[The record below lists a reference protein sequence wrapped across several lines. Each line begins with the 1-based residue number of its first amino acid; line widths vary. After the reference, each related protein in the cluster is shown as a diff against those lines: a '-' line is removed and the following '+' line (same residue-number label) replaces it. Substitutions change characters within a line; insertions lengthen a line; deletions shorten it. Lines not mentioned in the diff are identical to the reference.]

1 MHYTQVEERQSIR
14 EKIKE
19 SYKRNVSSMEDLL
32 ETCAAMEEEFIYLSA
47 LSRLEYFK
55 NGIQFDKR
63 IVEKRRQ
70 LMGSRDVRED
80 SSGQSG
86 KDGFFSGEDVNS
98 EVAKKQKVDEEMKSI

>member
-1 MHYTQVEERQSIR
+1 
-14 EKIKE
+14 
-19 SYKRNVSSMEDLL
+19 MEDLL

-70 LMGSRDVRED
+70 LMGSREGVEEEEEEEEVRSD
-80 SSGQSG
+80 SRRAELACARASRL
-86 KDGFFSGEDVNS
+86 KFIAAHAFNY
-98 EVAKKQKVDEEMKSI
+98 